1 MKKTLQILLLS
12 SFVALS
18 LSACGESDDTSS
30 SAPASYY
37 GTGLAGALA
46 HSKANTFKVSG
57 EAITIYDGEPEKE
70 DNLFYTISNTF
81 SDGILSS
88 VLTYRYHL
96 EDEETVEVPF
106 EVTYFAKE
114 DGFTYQRGLTL
125 QNTVVDEMVKTSSGG
140 GILFEENFA
149 SPFKEL
155 SYTDFVSLTGG
166 GYLLKPDAR
175 SSFARSLTQQNLY
188 VKKVVFDVEKD
199 RFSSIDIYTDSQS
212 SSIGSI
218 YSSLHLKL
226 TLSWGEVASI
236 PDVKPYTKTANHE
249 KLDNAFYALYRSLG
263 KKNFTAVTNMV
274 NSAGAAMGLTY
285 YTKEAV
291 YSDSTDSSGLSH
303 GYKKSGSSYYEFT
316 LKQSESGEN
325 TFNFYDE
332 DPIKESQ
339 IFPDFRSFSSA
350 LFESNDAGTVFELH
364 SEFGAGVVSRIAPAL
379 QKDYYATYF
388 ASLTIRLDAKGV
400 FSSMEIG
407 YYDYYNTITGTATVT
422 FQDIDAT
429 ILPFEFVQ

>member
-1 MKKTLQILLLS
+1 MKKTLPILLLS
-12 SFVALS
+12 SFISLS
-18 LSACGESDDTSS
+18 LASCGESEEISS
-30 SAPASYY
+30 TPTSYY

-57 EAITIYDGEPEKE
+57 AAITIYDGEAENE

-81 SDGILSS
+81 SDGVLSS

-96 EDEETVEVPF
+96 QDEETVEVPF

-155 SYTDFVSLTGG
+155 SYTDFVSLDE
-166 GYLLKPDAR
+166 GYLVKPGVS

-188 VKKVVFDVEKD
+188 VNKVVLGVEED
-199 RFSSIDIYTDSQS
+199 RFSSIDIYTKSQS

-236 PDVKPYTKTANHE
+236 PDVKPYEKTANHE
-249 KLDNAFYALYRSLG
+249 KLDDAFYALDRSLG

-274 NSAGAAMGLTY
+274 NSAGAATGLTY

-364 SEFGAGVVSRIAPAL
+364 SEFGAGVLSKIAPAL
-379 QKDYYATYF
+379 QKDYYASYF
-388 ASLTIRLDAKGV
+388 ASLTIRLDSKGS
-400 FSSMEIG
+400 FASMEIG

-422 FQDIDAT
+422 YQDIGAT
-429 ILPFEFVQ
+429 ILPFEFAE

>member
-1 MKKTLQILLLS
+1 MKKTLPILLLS
-12 SFVALS
+12 SFIALS
-18 LSACGESDDTSS
+18 LASCGENDGSS
-30 SAPASYY
+30 SSSTSASYY

-57 EAITIYDGEPEKE
+57 AAITIYDGESENE
-70 DNLFYTISNTF
+70 ENLFYTISNTF
-81 SDGILSS
+81 SDGVLSS

-155 SYTDFVSLTGG
+155 SYTDFVSLDD
-166 GYLLKPDAR
+166 GYLVKPNAS

-188 VKKVVFDVEKD
+188 VKKVVLGVEDD
-199 RFSSIDIYTDSQS
+199 RFSSVDIYTDSQS

-236 PDVKPYTKTANHE
+236 PDVKPYEKTVNHQ
-249 KLDNAFYALYRSLG
+249 KLDDAFYALDRSLG

-274 NSAGAAMGLTY
+274 NSAGAATGLTY

-316 LKQSESGEN
+316 LKQSESGQN

-364 SEFGAGVVSRIAPAL
+364 SEFGAGVVSKIAPAL

-388 ASLTIRLDAKGV
+388 ASLTIRLDAKGA

-429 ILPFEFVQ
+429 ILPFEFVE